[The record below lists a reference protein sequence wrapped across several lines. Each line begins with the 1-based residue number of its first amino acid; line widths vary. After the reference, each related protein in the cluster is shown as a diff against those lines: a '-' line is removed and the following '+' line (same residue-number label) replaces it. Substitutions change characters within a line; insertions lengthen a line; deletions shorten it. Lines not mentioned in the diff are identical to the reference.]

1 MIEPQRLAP
10 LPPWLFEPAAVAA
23 LALDGG
29 WLERLLE
36 TGNTRQRLL
45 ALNVHQ

>member
-1 MIEPQRLAP
+1 
-10 LPPWLFEPAAVAA
+10 
-23 LALDGG
+23 LDGG